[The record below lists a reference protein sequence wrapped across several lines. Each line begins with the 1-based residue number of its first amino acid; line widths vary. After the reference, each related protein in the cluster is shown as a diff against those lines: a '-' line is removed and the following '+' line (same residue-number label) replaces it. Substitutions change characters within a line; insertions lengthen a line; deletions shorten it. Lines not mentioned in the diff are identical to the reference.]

1 MGEKFLK
8 GVRVCWR
15 VLAWMRADADE
26 VPKNQVC
33 VFFEKILKDVRV
45 FYCTYACAEA
55 AGGGGAFC
63 VILAN
68 I

>member
-1 MGEKFLK
+1 
-8 GVRVCWR
+8 
-15 VLAWMRADADE
+15 MRADADE
-26 VPKNQVC
+26 VPKNQVG